1 MSAKTVNSPLPFS
14 PIAATASPEETEFL
28 FQQQLVPCRISK
40 AERETQLHVEMN
52 GVAIGDTNLSFIK
65 HHSNYEIDCGDIDIE
80 DSIIFG
86 FGCGKASFTSFNG
99 ESYNLLEQGSI
110 ITRHSNVSHSRRRDS
125 CEIVIR
131 CAKKDVEE
139 RLQTFL
145 GGTLSRELLFDR
157 NIDMSGEVGSYA
169 KATLLH
175 VMSCLDQNPALLD
188 NPLIVAN
195 FEDQLCGVILS
206 LPNSYSEQLVSPE
219 KKLAVPG
226 VVSRAEAFMESQA
239 AFPITIAEVLVH
251 AGCSRKVLFS
261 SFRRFRGYTPGNF
274 LLTTR
279 LNLAHERL
287 ANATESESVT
297 SIAYSLGFSH
307 MGRFSQSF
315 QKRYGEKPSVVLKR
329 SQRRL

>member
-1 MSAKTVNSPLPFS
+1 MNCPLPFS
-14 PIAATASPEETEFL
+14 PIASTASAEETEFL
-28 FQQQLVPCRISK
+28 FQQQLVPCRITK
-40 AERETQLHVEMN
+40 AEREAQLHVEMN
-52 GVAIGDTNLSFIK
+52 GVAIGDASLSFIK

-86 FGCGKASFTSFNG
+86 FGCGQASFTSFNG
-99 ESYNLLEQGSI
+99 ESYNLLEQGSV

-125 CEIVIR
+125 CEIVMR
-131 CAKKDVEE
+131 CVKKNVEE
-139 RLQTFL
+139 KLQTFL

-157 NIDMSGEVGSYA
+157 NIDMNGEMGSYA
-169 KATLLH
+169 KTTLHH

-195 FEDQLCGVILS
+195 FEDLLCGVMLS
-206 LPNSYSEQLVSPE
+206 LPSSYSEQLVSPE
-219 KKLAVPG
+219 KRLAVPS
-226 VVSRAEAFMESQA
+226 VVARAEAYMESQA
-239 AFPITIAEVLVH
+239 AFPITIDDVLLR
-251 AGCSRKVLFS
+251 AGCSRKVLFT
-261 SFRRFRGYTPGNF
+261 SFRRFREYTPGNF
-274 LLTTR
+274 LLSTR
-279 LNLAHERL
+279 LKLVHERL

-315 QKRYGEKPSVVLKR
+315 RKRYGEKPSDMLKR